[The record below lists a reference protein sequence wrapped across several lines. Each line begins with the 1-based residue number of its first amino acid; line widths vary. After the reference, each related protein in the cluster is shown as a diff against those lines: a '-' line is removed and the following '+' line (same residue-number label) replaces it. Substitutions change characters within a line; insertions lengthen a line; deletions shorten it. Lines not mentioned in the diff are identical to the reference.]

1 MSSLPCPEHLRTLAF
16 QGLCVLHDTTT
27 EVMRETLS
35 GDDDLALKSAAQL
48 HQLEQLLV
56 IAYERGQTGA
66 TR

>member
-1 MSSLPCPEHLRTLAF
+1 MKRPLPEHLRTLAF

-56 IAYERGQTGA
+56 IAYERGRTGA